1 MPDAHV
7 PTPPVMGAV
16 HAPPP
21 KNEEQIPDIAP
32 MRRGRPSKPSTNAK
46 GSKPSASP
54 LRSSPGD
61 PFAALD
67 SKPATSSDPTFDEI
81 NSRFPAL
88 DDFSILQE
96 EGDKFSFD
104 SKAEISK
111 PPKKDISQRVTN
123 ALADDAFAHVATSDT
138 SAIPLKKPGA
148 QPAISKPMSMPI
160 SSGGPQVAS
169 AARPNPLE
177 QGASKKSTMVSTT
190 TGASPPPS
198 PPPSRS
204 TMTSHPPVFRIPSH
218 PTERSLSQPRDNG
231 SRAEP
236 DQSRSESSLR
246 PSISNHRSKS
256 QTFTTASKSAR
267 QSFEHSHR
275 TSYLGSLDDGVQRS
289 SSMNSKSR
297 PSSMQSVKPKIL
309 RRLSRERPSVDE
321 SPQNVVLLSRAPT
334 GEADEGEEAVRT
346 DSNVEYL
353 KMMEGEDHPKRKDKR
368 LSSGPKHVKRAS
380 MPSVSLSGT
389 KQLFAGRFGEAFRKF
404 EASNASDQREPSL
417 SPVRGPSDLTPIAG
431 SEATDGRS
439 DDGNVVEETEEI
451 PPEMRRELERRR
463 LSQEERRVADAAAA
477 YKQRLAQGG
486 DPRGASSKAA
496 SIQSKVKSLLD
507 ESGRASPSP
516 TKTAEGYGRFTEAK
530 PVADAPPI
538 DTKSELPTR
547 TSSRQPMGK
556 ASSTA
561 PGSQYPSTIIPR
573 LEARP
578 VKPPSFQP
586 PRLPNTMSAPAT
598 ADYPSEKGG
607 PSQEIRLQRPPGPP
621 KPQPKPHAL
630 RTGDRRPQSPLKPSS
645 LSAGKPMLREQS
657 QTLPPEGTTDAPADN
672 DWEVNFSKRYPD
684 LSGLELV
691 ETEIDQRD
699 RPSSSLK
706 PSALGREVR
715 VRDV

>member
-1 MPDAHV
+1 
-7 PTPPVMGAV
+7 MGAV

-32 MRRGRPSKPSTNAK
+32 MRRGRPSKPSTSAK

-54 LRSSPGD
+54 LRPSSGD

-67 SKPATSSDPTFDEI
+67 SKPATSSDPTFDEV

-88 DDFSILQE
+88 DDFSILHE
-96 EGDKFSFD
+96 KGDKFSFD

-111 PPKKDISQRVTN
+111 PPKQDISQRVTN
-123 ALADDAFAHVATSDT
+123 ALADDAFAHVATSDA
-138 SAIPLKKPGA
+138 SAVPLKKPAA
-148 QPAISKPMSMPI
+148 QAATSKPMSMPI
-160 SSGGPQVAS
+160 SRGGPQVAS
-169 AARPNPLE
+169 AARPISLE
-177 QGASKKSTMVSTT
+177 QRASNKSTMVSTA

-204 TMTSHPPVFRIPSH
+204 TATSHRPIFRIPSN
-218 PTERSLSQPRDNG
+218 PTERSLSQPRDN
-231 SRAEP
+231 SSIAEP
-236 DQSRSESSLR
+236 DQNRSESSLR

-297 PSSMQSVKPKIL
+297 PSSIQSVKPNIL
-309 RRLSRERPSVDE
+309 RRLSRERPPVDDP
-321 SPQNVVLLSRAPT
+321 SQSVLLLSKAPT

-353 KMMEGEDHPKRKDKR
+353 KMMEGEEHPKRKDKR
-368 LSSGPKHVKRAS
+368 LSGGSKHVKRAS

-404 EASNASDQREPSL
+404 EASNTSDQREPSR

-439 DDGNVVEETEEI
+439 DDGNVVEETEEL

-477 YKQRLAQGG
+477 YKQRIAQGG

-507 ESGRASPSP
+507 ENGRASPSP
-516 TKTAEGYGRFTEAK
+516 TKTAEGYGSFAEAK

-538 DTKSELPTR
+538 DTKSELPIR

-561 PGSQYPSTIIPR
+561 QGSQYPSTIVPR
-573 LEARP
+573 PEARP
-578 VKPPSFQP
+578 LKPPSFQP
-586 PRLPNTMSAPAT
+586 PPLPNTMSAPAT
-598 ADYPSEKGG
+598 ADYSSDQGG
-607 PSQEIRLQRPPGPP
+607 PSQEARLQRPPGPP

-645 LSAGKPMLREQS
+645 LSAGKSMLREQS
-657 QTLPPEGTTDAPADN
+657 QIVPSETVDAPADD

-699 RPSSSLK
+699 RASSSLK